1 MREGL
6 DQRQFAVRMDWGLQG
21 AQAISRGADFVVI
34 VDVLSFTTTVSVA
47 LDQGAEVFPYP
58 WRDESARAFARQHR
72 AVLAVG
78 RSEVAAVRG
87 PVARAGAASGKPA
100 ADGKAAGG
108 GVAHA
113 HPYAVSAA
121 TALNA
126 HGSVESRPEQVSL
139 SPASIRA
146 SPGLDRIVLPSPNGS
161 ALASALVEGVDGVK
175 GAQFLGACLRNRT
188 SVARWITSQ
197 PSRSATPPVIAVVAA
212 GERWP
217 DNSLRPATE
226 DLWGA
231 GAVIAALDSLGV
243 TGLSP
248 EARSAAA
255 AWHAVEPT
263 LAAALASCGSGA
275 ELVDAGFGGDV
286 VIAGEL
292 DASACVPLLAGGRFA
307 DAAKDRNLGT

>member
-21 AQAISRGADFVVI
+21 AQAIGRSADIVVI

-47 LDQGAEVFPYP
+47 LDQGAEVYPYP
-58 WRDESARAFARQHR
+58 WRDGSARAFARQHR

-100 ADGKAAGG
+100 VDRKAAGG

-126 HGSVESRPEQVSL
+126 HGSVESRPQQVSL

-146 SPGLDRIVLPSPNGS
+146 SPGLDRIILPSPNGS
-161 ALASALVEGVDGVK
+161 ALASALVDGVEGVQV
-175 GAQFLGACLRNRT
+175 LGACLRNRT

-231 GAVIAALDSLGV
+231 GSVIAALDSLGV

-248 EARSAAA
+248 EAHSAAA

-275 ELVDAGFGGDV
+275 ELVGAGFGGDV

-292 DASACVPLLAGGRFA
+292 DASACVPLLASGRFA

>member
-21 AQAISRGADFVVI
+21 AQAIGRSADIVVI

-58 WRDESARAFARQHR
+58 WRDDSAQAFARQHR

-87 PVARAGAASGKPA
+87 PAARAGAASSKPA
-100 ADGKAAGG
+100 ADVTAAGG

-126 HGSVESRPEQVSL
+126 HGSVESRPQQVSL

-146 SPGLDRIVLPSPNGS
+146 SPGLDRIILPSPNGS
-161 ALASALVEGVDGVK
+161 ALASALVDGVEGVQVLAPACATALQSLGGSRASPAGRPLPRSSRSSRPENGGQTTRSGRPPRTC
-175 GAQFLGACLRNRT
+175 GAQEP
-188 SVARWITSQ
+188 SSPPWI
-197 PSRSATPPVIAVVAA
+197 
-212 GERWP
+212 
-217 DNSLRPATE
+217 
-226 DLWGA
+226 
-231 GAVIAALDSLGV
+231 
-243 TGLSP
+243 
-248 EARSAAA
+248 
-255 AWHAVEPT
+255 AWA
-263 LAAALASCGSGA
+263 
-275 ELVDAGFGGDV
+275 
-286 VIAGEL
+286 
-292 DASACVPLLAGGRFA
+292 
-307 DAAKDRNLGT
+307 

>member
-1 MREGL
+1 MMREGL

-21 AQAISRGADFVVI
+21 AQAIGRQAHIVVI

-58 WRDESARAFARQHR
+58 WRDESARAFARRHR

-78 RSEVAAVRG
+78 RSEVAPVRAPG
-87 PVARAGAASGKPA
+87 ARAGAAHGKAA
-100 ADGKAAGG
+100 ADGKAVGG
-108 GVAHA
+108 GVADA
-113 HPYAVSAA
+113 HPCAVSAA
-121 TALNA
+121 AAPNA
-126 HGSVESRPEQVSL
+126 HGSVESQIQQVSL

-146 SPGLDRIVLPSPNGS
+146 TPGLDRIVLPSPNGS
-161 ALASALVEGVDGVK
+161 ALASALVDGVE
-175 GAQFLGACLRNRT
+175 GAQVLGACLRNRT
-188 SVARWITSQ
+188 PIARWIASQ
-197 PSRSATPPVIAVVAA
+197 PSPSAIPLVIAVVAA

-217 DNSLRPATE
+217 DNSLRPAAE
-226 DLWGA
+226 DLWGP

-255 AWHAVEPT
+255 AWHAVEPA

-275 ELVDAGFGGDV
+275 ELVGAGFGSDV

-292 DASACVPLLAGGRFA
+292 DASACVPLLAGGRFT
-307 DAAKDRNLGT
+307 DAAKTKDLGT

>member
-21 AQAISRGADFVVI
+21 AQEIGRSADIVVI

-58 WRDESARAFARQHR
+58 WRDDSARAFARQHR

-87 PVARAGAASGKPA
+87 PVARAGTTSGKPA

-113 HPYAVSAA
+113 HPFAVSAA

-126 HGSVESRPEQVSL
+126 HGSVESQPQQVSL

-146 SPGLDRIVLPSPNGS
+146 TPGLDRIILPSPNGS
-161 ALASALVEGVDGVK
+161 ALASALVDGVK
-175 GAQFLGACLRNRT
+175 GAQVLGACLRNRT

-217 DNSLRPATE
+217 DNSLRPAAE

-231 GAVIAALDSLGV
+231 GGIIAALDSLGV

-248 EARSAAA
+248 EARPRRRGTRSSRRWRRLWLAVPAA
-255 AWHAVEPT
+255 P
-263 LAAALASCGSGA
+263 S
-275 ELVDAGFGGDV
+275 
-286 VIAGEL
+286 
-292 DASACVPLLAGGRFA
+292 
-307 DAAKDRNLGT
+307 

>member
-6 DQRQFAVRMDWGLQG
+6 DQRQFAVRMDWGLRG
-21 AQAISRGADFVVI
+21 AQAISRGAEIVVI

-47 LDQGAEVFPYP
+47 LDQGAEVFPYL
-58 WRDESARAFARQHR
+58 WRDESARAFARRHR

-87 PVARAGAASGKPA
+87 PAARAGAARRKPA

-108 GVAHA
+108 GAGQSQ
-113 HPYAVSAA
+113 P
-121 TALNA
+121 
-126 HGSVESRPEQVSL
+126 RQVSL

-161 ALASALVEGVDGVK
+161 ALASALVDGVK
-175 GAQFLGACLRNRT
+175 GARVLGACLRNRT

-197 PSRSATPPVIAVVAA
+197 PSRSAAAPVIAVVAA

-217 DNSLRPATE
+217 DNSLRPAAE
-226 DLWGA
+226 DMWGA

-255 AWHAVEPT
+255 AWHAVESA

-275 ELVDAGFGGDV
+275 ELVDAGFGVDV

-292 DASACVPLLAGGRFA
+292 DASACVPLLASSRFA

>member
-21 AQAISRGADFVVI
+21 AQAIGRSADIVVI

-58 WRDESARAFARQHR
+58 WRDDSARAFARQHR

-87 PVARAGAASGKPA
+87 PAARAGAARGKPA
-100 ADGKAAGG
+100 ADVTAAGG

-126 HGSVESRPEQVSL
+126 HGSVESRPQQVSL

-146 SPGLDRIVLPSPNGS
+146 TPGLDRIVLPSPNGS
-161 ALASALVEGVDGVK
+161 ALASALVDGVK
-175 GAQFLGACLRNRT
+175 GAQVLGACLRNHT

-263 LAAALASCGSGA
+263 LAAALASCSSGA

-292 DASACVPLLAGGRFA
+292 DASACVPLLASGRFA

>member
-58 WRDESARAFARQHR
+58 WRDDSARAFARQHR
-72 AVLAVG
+72 AVLAIG

-87 PVARAGAASGKPA
+87 PVARAGATSGKPA
-100 ADGKAAGG
+100 ADVTAAADVKAARGG
-108 GVAHA
+108 AGQSQ
-113 HPYAVSAA
+113 P
-121 TALNA
+121 
-126 HGSVESRPEQVSL
+126 RQVSL

-161 ALASALVEGVDGVK
+161 ALASALVDGVK
-175 GAQFLGACLRNRT
+175 GARVLGACLRNRT
-188 SVARWITSQ
+188 SVARWITSR
-197 PSRSATPPVIAVVAA
+197 PSRSAAPPVIAVVAA

-217 DNSLRPATE
+217 DNSLRPAAE

-231 GAVIAALDSLGV
+231 GAVVAALDSLGV

-263 LAAALASCGSGA
+263 LAAALASCSSGA

-292 DASACVPLLAGGRFA
+292 DASACVPLLASGRFA